1 MIAKDFVP
9 YTGIRSFAIMERP
22 PETRPGR
29 QFRAGMGNSRAPEA
43 EQAMV
48 CSAGWPT
55 AVRQVITRQVL
66 RLLRDISGTAEKHM
80 GPWRDDRSMA
90 RSPCALAAPDHCL
103 RERYLSRCRV
113 QLRSAC
119 LWSVRA

>member
-29 QFRAGMGNSRAPEA
+29 QFRAGMGNSRAPGD

-48 CSAGWPT
+48 CPGWLADCGPAGYYP
-55 AVRQVITRQVL
+55 A
-66 RLLRDISGTAEKHM
+66 
-80 GPWRDDRSMA
+80 GP
-90 RSPCALAAPDHCL
+90 
-103 RERYLSRCRV
+103 
-113 QLRSAC
+113 
-119 LWSVRA
+119 